1 MLYLL
6 DTAELSE
13 IKRCLDLYPIAGV
26 TTNPSIIA
34 QENRP
39 YLELLK
45 EIKDVLGSEKMLYV
59 QVLAQKSNKMIV
71 EAKHLKEELGANTYI
86 KIPVISEGI
95 KAIKTLNKIGIK
107 TTATA
112 VFTPQQAVMAARAG
126 ADFVAPYVNRIDN
139 ISAKG
144 VRVVSE
150 IVKNFRIHNLD
161 SQVISA
167 SFRNVEQINNCCL
180 AGSDAITANPELI
193 EKLLTHPMTDE
204 GVRNFVSDWEAV
216 YNRKELIK

>member
-6 DTAELSE
+6 DTANISE

-34 QENRP
+34 REERP
-39 YLELLK
+39 YLELLQ
-45 EIKDVLGSEKMLYV
+45 EIRSIIGPEKMLYA
-59 QVLAQKSNKMIV
+59 QVLAQEANKMV
-71 EAKHLKEELGANTYI
+71 NEAEHLDEELGTNTYV
-86 KIPVISEGI
+86 KVPVIPEGI
-95 KAIKTLNKIGIK
+95 KAIKALSKKGIK

-112 VFTPQQAVMAARAG
+112 VFTPQQAVISARAG

-150 IVKNFRIHNLD
+150 IKESFKIHNLD
-161 SQVISA
+161 SQVIAA

-180 AGSDAITANPELI
+180 AGSDAITAAPELI
-193 EKLLTHPMTDE
+193 EELLTHPMTDE
-204 GVRNFVSDWEAV
+204 GVENFVADWKTT
-216 YNRKELIK
+216 YDRKELIK